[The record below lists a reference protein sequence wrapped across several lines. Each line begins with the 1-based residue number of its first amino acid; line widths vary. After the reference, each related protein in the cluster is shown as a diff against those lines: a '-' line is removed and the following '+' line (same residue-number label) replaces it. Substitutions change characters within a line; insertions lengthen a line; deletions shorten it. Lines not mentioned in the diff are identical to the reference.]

1 MVLRDLKKETKSW
14 NSSAAKKWSTDKENS
29 VVSTKSVGFPFST
42 FRFRVEKFL
51 TLWPGG
57 SPRSMKVCSGPRAHL
72 KSIRKKRRTR
82 PVLRPNGLVSYPS
95 RQIRS
100 KKGLRGLK
108 IRHICLLFGPFRPC
122 RSNIKG
128 PNRSTRPQAGRFGLQ
143 GLGS

>member
-108 IRHICLLFGPFRPC
+108 IRQVCLFLALSGL
-122 RSNIKG
+122 
-128 PNRSTRPQAGRFGLQ
+128 AGRTSKGRTGPSGPRQAVLDFKG
-143 GLGS
+143 